1 MEPANLLSQKRKKR
15 GGHRAFA
22 KKLMAQA
29 RNEFDS
35 HTGTEAENCTLR
47 QLHASLKDRLETL
60 KKSDDEILDVLSE
73 NDDSSADDIVRE
85 VEEAGDLAAEIHKVL
100 IAIEQLL
107 KTEETPKATQAQGFV
122 PPAAISSAGH
132 VRVRLPKVKVTKFTG
147 KICEWQEF
155 IDCFESTIDKN
166 VSLSDV
172 DKFTYSRGYLEG
184 PAKACIAGFSL
195 TSANYNAALNWE
207 TTRDRTSTHRWAY
220 ETETCGKRLRHSP
233 VKTTVR

>member
-35 HTGTEAENCTLR
+35 HTGTEAENGTLL

-73 NDDSSADDIVRE
+73 NDDSSEDDIVRE

-107 KTEETPKATQAQGFV
+107 KTKEPPKAAQAQGSA
-122 PPAAISSAGH
+122 PSAAISSAGH
-132 VRVRLPKVKVTKFTG
+132 VRVRLPKVEVTKFTG

-155 IDCFESTIDKN
+155 IDCFESAIDKN
-166 VSLSDV
+166 VSL
-172 DKFTYSRGYLEG
+172 
-184 PAKACIAGFSL
+184 
-195 TSANYNAALNWE
+195 
-207 TTRDRTSTHRWAY
+207 
-220 ETETCGKRLRHSP
+220 
-233 VKTTVR
+233 